1 MSEQVELIAP
11 TLAALLFSTVI
22 LIPLMLLILGHL
34 FIKVVSIRKE
44 VLYTII
50 GLLSVVGSYVASF
63 STFQIM
69 IALAIGVLA
78 YHLRKRNFPIITL
91 LLGFILGPSLEEF
104 LCRSLTLS
112 QGDPPTFLT
121 NPDSLFF
128 ILLTLVS
135 IYFLAIR
142 NSLAAPDAT
151 QKE

>member
-91 LLGFILGPSLEEF
+91 LLGFIMGLSLEEF

-112 QGDPPTFLT
+112 QGNPPTFLT

-142 NSLAAPDAT
+142 KPLAAPDAT